1 MTITITSGC
10 TPSNIFSCSPS
21 HFAKPLSEIPF
32 AKAKPPPNNIS
43 TPHGNSFATSQSII
57 RLCFSLLLA
66 GNIKSKIEI
75 NIAIV
80 PSATSD
86 VIEKFFKINSLVI
99 HSKLARIKI
108 A

>member
-1 MTITITSGC
+1 MDVHLLLQIAQRIGKIIVAVAVFEVTSVKNNTNIVMTITITSGC

-66 GNIKSKIEI
+66 GNIKVK
-75 NIAIV
+75 
-80 PSATSD
+80 
-86 VIEKFFKINSLVI
+86 
-99 HSKLARIKI
+99 
-108 A
+108 